1 MFWDLMTVVTFI
13 GTWVYIAS
21 LYKVIQDLRK
31 DVDNVMTFNRISRY
45 HALNEEVIR
54 SKENER

>member
-1 MFWDLMTVVTFI
+1 MTVVAFV
-13 GTWVYIAS
+13 GTWIYISS

>member
-1 MFWDLMTVVTFI
+1 MTLLAFL
-13 GTWVYIAS
+13 GTWAYLANVN
-21 LYKVIQDLRK
+21 KVIRELRK
-31 DVDNVMTFNRISRY
+31 DVDNVLTFNRISRY

>member
-1 MFWDLMTVVTFI
+1 MIVVAFV
-13 GTWVYIAS
+13 GTWAYIAN
-21 LYKVIQDLRK
+21 LHKVIQELRK
-31 DVDNVMTFNRISRY
+31 DVDNVLTFNRISRY

>member
-1 MFWDLMTVVTFI
+1 MFWDLMTLLAFL
-13 GTWVYIAS
+13 GTWAYLANVN
-21 LYKVIQDLRK
+21 KVIRELRK
-31 DVDNVMTFNRISRY
+31 DVDNVLTFNRISRY